1 MAARTIDEVIIQ
13 LDDIIARSR
22 LDKSR
27 LGFFA
32 TLYRNVTLQV
42 REGIRNNLFEDG
54 ERMERLDVTFA
65 NRYLTAYESYR
76 AGQTLSSCWMV
87 SFRAAARWPPIILQ
101 HLLLGMNAHINYDLG
116 IAAAE
121 TAPGVELPS
130 LQHDFNQIN
139 NILASMVSR
148 VRSNIEELSPWIN
161 FIDRHV
167 GLTTE
172 NRVINFSMG
181 RARDSAWGVAVML
194 NSSGP
199 EQRAKKLLIL
209 DKAVADFGHLV
220 SRPGGVLINAG
231 LWLIR
236 LRESNDI
243 PHTIDVLS
251 QM

>member
-1 MAARTIDEVIIQ
+1 MAAHTIDEIIIR
-13 LDDIIARSR
+13 LDEIVARSR
-22 LDKSR
+22 HDESR

-32 TLYRNVTLQV
+32 VLYRNVTLRV
-42 REGIRNNLFEDG
+42 REGIRNNEFEDG

-65 NRYLTAYESYR
+65 SRYLDAYDGFHQGR
-76 AGQTLSSCWMV
+76 AISKCWLV
-87 SFRAAARWPPIILQ
+87 SFQAATHWPPIILQ
-101 HLLLGMNAHINYDLG
+101 HLLIGMNAHINFDLG

-121 TAPGVELPS
+121 TAPGEQLPS

-139 NILASMVSR
+139 NILAGMVNK
-148 VRSNIEELSPWIN
+148 VRSNVEELSPWIN

-172 NRVINFSMG
+172 DRFINFSMDKA
-181 RARDSAWGVAVML
+181 RASAWAVAVML
-194 NSSGP
+194 NSSSP
-199 EQRAKKLLIL
+199 EQRALKLALL
-209 DKAVADFGHLV
+209 DDAVAAFGRLV
-220 SRPGGVLINAG
+220 WRPKGFLINTG
-231 LWLIR
+231 LFVIR